1 MFNSSIKYQ
10 KHTRLGNCD
19 SEIKQQK
26 PMVCFDCNFCSFF
39 LSLAALSL
47 CTQVMQF
54 RRWNRFWNTES
65 TGAQQRHAQ
74 VSPPQQ
80 EIGTVWKARREK
92 TRYVWWGGGVCRV
105 WWRGVVTQSLGS
117 CFSAD
122 SLLSPPLVPPY
133 HLCLSHLKGWLLPLL
148 LSPFVFLTNVAAL
161 EGEEMNW
168 SENKY
173 NFTWSHFV
181 LKVKFDHCCRWQLI
195 QKSHLCHNI
204 SIRHI
209 EMVNVQFSAMKWN
222 KTQISGSYSRTGHK
236 AAEGAGGSYVF
247 SVRAVRLKWRIS
259 WWRGS
264 GFVSVSSSSSS
275 SSSMAF

>member
-54 RRWNRFWNTES
+54 RRWNRFLNTES

-92 TRYVWWGGGVCRV
+92 TRYVWWGGGVP
-105 WWRGVVTQSLGS
+105 GVMTWCGHSELGELLLRWLPSFPSPGPPIPSLS
-117 CFSAD
+117 VAPQRMAP
-122 SLLSPPLVPPY
+122 PPLA
-133 HLCLSHLKGWLLPLL
+133 LPLRLPHQCGSSGGRGDELVREQIQLHMVTFCFKSEVWPL
-148 LSPFVFLTNVAAL
+148 L
-161 EGEEMNW
+161 
-168 SENKY
+168 
-173 NFTWSHFV
+173 
-181 LKVKFDHCCRWQLI
+181 
-195 QKSHLCHNI
+195 
-204 SIRHI
+204 
-209 EMVNVQFSAMKWN
+209 
-222 KTQISGSYSRTGHK
+222 
-236 AAEGAGGSYVF
+236 
-247 SVRAVRLKWRIS
+247 
-259 WWRGS
+259 
-264 GFVSVSSSSSS
+264 
-275 SSSMAF
+275 

>member
-92 TRYVWWGGGVCRV
+92 TRYVWWGGGCAGCDDVVWSLRAWGVASPLTPFFPLPWSPHTISVCR
-105 WWRGVVTQSLGS
+105 TSKDGS
-117 CFSAD
+117 SPSC
-122 SLLSPPLVPPY
+122 SPP
-133 HLCLSHLKGWLLPLL
+133 
-148 LSPFVFLTNVAAL
+148 
-161 EGEEMNW
+161 
-168 SENKY
+168 
-173 NFTWSHFV
+173 
-181 LKVKFDHCCRWQLI
+181 
-195 QKSHLCHNI
+195 
-204 SIRHI
+204 
-209 EMVNVQFSAMKWN
+209 
-222 KTQISGSYSRTGHK
+222 
-236 AAEGAGGSYVF
+236 
-247 SVRAVRLKWRIS
+247 
-259 WWRGS
+259 
-264 GFVSVSSSSSS
+264 SSSSPMWQLWRERRWTGQRTNTTSHGHIL
-275 SSSMAF
+275 F